1 MSGEDP
7 ATKKKPNKGI
17 SVKKKTAN
25 LAGNF
30 SGIQKEL
37 DKKTMDGNKKRST
50 KDLESGGLTNI
61 LDSLARSMEVVKVL
75 LENQTE
81 DNCPRVKV
89 LEEKTRL
96 LEDSGDLQQQKALKG
111 KFMISA
117 PRKKDSIAS
126 EEKLREENKS
136 LPKYVTELV
145 YNKLGQTLKEDEI
158 VSCHHTTTG
167 SIMFRLANFKP
178 GSGYQ
183 RVVAAIKGGAGKD
196 VPDLF
201 INFALT
207 RRRAALLYEVRQLK
221 KATKIP
227 RFLSDADGSIT
238 LVLKDGTKMRV
249 TNYEDQGCLVPP
261 LDRQDLYQGGVVG
274 PLQCLSGQLFCRY
287 LETPSDLAMITDLSI
302 CLTGIIMTVCGH
314 AAAVSRRGYNMFYI
328 RTTL

>member
-1 MSGEDP
+1 MSGHDP

-17 SVKKKTAN
+17 DVKKKFAD
-25 LAGNF
+25 LAGEL
-30 SGIQKEL
+30 SKIQKEL
-37 DKKTMDGNKKRST
+37 DKTKDGNKKRGT

-75 LENQTE
+75 LENHTE

-126 EEKLREENKS
+126 EAKLREENKS

-145 YNKLGQTLKEDEI
+145 YNKLGQSLKEEEI

-196 VPDLF
+196 VPDLYV
-201 INFALT
+201 NFALT

-238 LVLKDGTKMRV
+238 VVLKDGTKMRV
-249 TNYEDQGCLVPP
+249 TNYIDKAKIKDASSP
-261 LDRQDLYQGGVVG
+261 L
-274 PLQCLSGQLFCRY
+274 S
-287 LETPSDLAMITDLSI
+287 
-302 CLTGIIMTVCGH
+302 TGKTFTKEELWDH
-314 AAAVSRRGYNMFYI
+314 FS
-328 RTTL
+328 T

>member
-1 MSGEDP
+1 MSGQDP

-17 SVKKKTAN
+17 DVKKKFAD
-25 LAGNF
+25 LAGEL
-30 SGIQKEL
+30 SKIQKEL
-37 DKKTMDGNKKRST
+37 DKTKDGNKKRGT
-50 KDLESGGLTNI
+50 KDLESGGLANI

-75 LENQTE
+75 LENHTE

-117 PRKKDSIAS
+117 PRNKDSIAS
-126 EEKLREENKS
+126 EAKLKEENKS

-196 VPDLF
+196 VPDLYV
-201 INFALT
+201 NFALT

-238 LVLKDGTKMRV
+238 LVLKDGAKMRV
-249 TNYEDQGCLVPP
+249 TNYIDKAKIKDASSP
-261 LDRQDLYQGGVVG
+261 L
-274 PLQCLSGQLFCRY
+274 S
-287 LETPSDLAMITDLSI
+287 
-302 CLTGIIMTVCGH
+302 TGKTFTKEELWDH
-314 AAAVSRRGYNMFYI
+314 FSA
-328 RTTL
+328 

>member
-1 MSGEDP
+1 MSGHDP

-17 SVKKKTAN
+17 DVKKKIAD
-25 LAGNF
+25 LAGEL
-30 SGIQKEL
+30 SKIQKEL
-37 DKKTMDGNKKRST
+37 DKTKDGNKKRGT

-75 LENQTE
+75 LENHTE

-117 PRKKDSIAS
+117 PRNKDSIAS
-126 EEKLREENKS
+126 EAKLKEENKS

-145 YNKLGQTLKEDEI
+145 YNKLGQSLKEEEI

-196 VPDLF
+196 VPDLYV
-201 INFALT
+201 NFALT

-249 TNYEDQGCLVPP
+249 TNYIDKAKIKDASSP
-261 LDRQDLYQGGVVG
+261 L
-274 PLQCLSGQLFCRY
+274 S
-287 LETPSDLAMITDLSI
+287 
-302 CLTGIIMTVCGH
+302 TGKTFTKEELWDH
-314 AAAVSRRGYNMFYI
+314 FSA
-328 RTTL
+328 

>member
-1 MSGEDP
+1 MSGHDP

-17 SVKKKTAN
+17 DVKKKIAD
-25 LAGNF
+25 LAGEL
-30 SGIQKEL
+30 SKIQKEL
-37 DKKTMDGNKKRST
+37 DKTKDGNKKRGT

-75 LENQTE
+75 LENHTE

-89 LEEKTRL
+89 LEEKTRM

-126 EEKLREENKS
+126 EAKLREENKS

-145 YNKLGQTLKEDEI
+145 YNKLGQSLKEEEI

-238 LVLKDGTKMRV
+238 VVLKDGTKMRV
-249 TNYEDQGCLVPP
+249 TNYIDKAKIKDASSP
-261 LDRQDLYQGGVVG
+261 L
-274 PLQCLSGQLFCRY
+274 S
-287 LETPSDLAMITDLSI
+287 
-302 CLTGIIMTVCGH
+302 TGKTFTKEELWDH
-314 AAAVSRRGYNMFYI
+314 FSA
-328 RTTL
+328 

>member
-1 MSGEDP
+1 MSGHDP

-17 SVKKKTAN
+17 DVKKKIAD
-25 LAGNF
+25 LAGEL
-30 SGIQKEL
+30 SKIQKEL
-37 DKKTMDGNKKRST
+37 DKTKDGNKKRGT
-50 KDLESGGLTNI
+50 KDLESGGLANI

-89 LEEKTRL
+89 LEEKTCL
-96 LEDSGDLQQQKALKG
+96 HEDSGDIQQQKALKG

-117 PRKKDSIAS
+117 PRNKDSIAS
-126 EEKLREENKS
+126 EAKLKEENKS

-196 VPDLF
+196 VPDLYV
-201 INFALT
+201 NFALT

-238 LVLKDGTKMRV
+238 VVLKDGTKMRV
-249 TNYEDQGCLVPP
+249 TNYIDKAKIKDASSP
-261 LDRQDLYQGGVVG
+261 LS
-274 PLQCLSGQLFCRY
+274 SGKTFTKEELWDHF
-287 LETPSDLAMITDLSI
+287 SA
-302 CLTGIIMTVCGH
+302 
-314 AAAVSRRGYNMFYI
+314 
-328 RTTL
+328 

>member
-1 MSGEDP
+1 MSGQDP

-17 SVKKKTAN
+17 DVKKKFAD
-25 LAGNF
+25 LAGEL
-30 SGIQKEL
+30 SKIQKEL
-37 DKKTMDGNKKRST
+37 DKTKDGNKKRGT
-50 KDLESGGLTNI
+50 KDLESGGLANI

-89 LEEKTRL
+89 LEEKTRM

-126 EEKLREENKS
+126 EAKLREENKS

-196 VPDLF
+196 VPDLYV
-201 INFALT
+201 NFALT

-238 LVLKDGTKMRV
+238 VVLKDGTKMRV
-249 TNYEDQGCLVPP
+249 TNYIDKAKIKDASSP
-261 LDRQDLYQGGVVG
+261 L
-274 PLQCLSGQLFCRY
+274 S
-287 LETPSDLAMITDLSI
+287 
-302 CLTGIIMTVCGH
+302 TGKTFTKEELWDH
-314 AAAVSRRGYNMFYI
+314 FSA
-328 RTTL
+328 

>member
-1 MSGEDP
+1 MSGQDP

-17 SVKKKTAN
+17 DVKKKFAD
-25 LAGNF
+25 LAGEL
-30 SGIQKEL
+30 SKIQKEL
-37 DKKTMDGNKKRST
+37 DKTKDGNKKRGT
-50 KDLESGGLTNI
+50 KDLESGGLANI

-126 EEKLREENKS
+126 EAKLREENKS

-249 TNYEDQGCLVPP
+249 TNYIDKAKIKDASSP
-261 LDRQDLYQGGVVG
+261 L
-274 PLQCLSGQLFCRY
+274 S
-287 LETPSDLAMITDLSI
+287 
-302 CLTGIIMTVCGH
+302 TGKTFTKEELWDH
-314 AAAVSRRGYNMFYI
+314 FSA
-328 RTTL
+328 

>member
-1 MSGEDP
+1 MSGQDP

-17 SVKKKTAN
+17 DVKKKFAD
-25 LAGNF
+25 LAGEL
-30 SGIQKEL
+30 SKIQKEL
-37 DKKTMDGNKKRST
+37 DKTKDGNKKRGT
-50 KDLESGGLTNI
+50 KDLESGGLANI

-89 LEEKTRL
+89 REEKTRL
-96 LEDSGDLQQQKALKG
+96 REDSGDLQQQKALQG

-117 PRKKDSIAS
+117 PRNKDSIAS
-126 EEKLREENKS
+126 EAKLREENKS

-196 VPDLF
+196 VPDLY

-249 TNYEDQGCLVPP
+249 TNYIDKAKIKDASSP
-261 LDRQDLYQGGVVG
+261 L
-274 PLQCLSGQLFCRY
+274 S
-287 LETPSDLAMITDLSI
+287 
-302 CLTGIIMTVCGH
+302 TGKTFTKEELWDH
-314 AAAVSRRGYNMFYI
+314 FSA
-328 RTTL
+328 

>member
-1 MSGEDP
+1 M
-7 ATKKKPNKGI
+7 
-17 SVKKKTAN
+17 
-25 LAGNF
+25 
-30 SGIQKEL
+30 
-37 DKKTMDGNKKRST
+37 
-50 KDLESGGLTNI
+50 
-61 LDSLARSMEVVKVL
+61 
-75 LENQTE
+75 
-81 DNCPRVKV
+81 
-89 LEEKTRL
+89 

-126 EEKLREENKS
+126 EAKLREENKS

-145 YNKLGQTLKEDEI
+145 YNKLGQSLKEEEI

-249 TNYEDQGCLVPP
+249 TNYIDKAKIKDASSP
-261 LDRQDLYQGGVVG
+261 L
-274 PLQCLSGQLFCRY
+274 S
-287 LETPSDLAMITDLSI
+287 
-302 CLTGIIMTVCGH
+302 TGKTFTKEELWDH
-314 AAAVSRRGYNMFYI
+314 FSA
-328 RTTL
+328 

>member
-1 MSGEDP
+1 MSGHDP

-17 SVKKKTAN
+17 DVKKKIAD
-25 LAGNF
+25 LAGEL
-30 SGIQKEL
+30 SKIQKEL
-37 DKKTMDGNKKRST
+37 DKTKDGNKKRDT

-75 LENQTE
+75 LENHTE

-89 LEEKTRL
+89 LEEKTRM

-126 EEKLREENKS
+126 EAKLREENKS

-145 YNKLGQTLKEDEI
+145 YNKLGQSLKEEEI
-158 VSCHHTTTG
+158 VNCHHTTTG

-196 VPDLF
+196 VPDLYV
-201 INFALT
+201 NFALT

-238 LVLKDGTKMRV
+238 VVLKDGTKMRV
-249 TNYEDQGCLVPP
+249 TNYIDKAKIKDASSP
-261 LDRQDLYQGGVVG
+261 L
-274 PLQCLSGQLFCRY
+274 S
-287 LETPSDLAMITDLSI
+287 
-302 CLTGIIMTVCGH
+302 TGKTFTKEELWDH
-314 AAAVSRRGYNMFYI
+314 FSA
-328 RTTL
+328 

>member
-1 MSGEDP
+1 MLGQDP

-17 SVKKKTAN
+17 DVKKKIAD
-25 LAGNF
+25 LAGEL
-30 SGIQKEL
+30 SKIQKEL
-37 DKKTMDGNKKRST
+37 DKTKDGNKKRGT

-75 LENQTE
+75 LENHTE

-89 LEEKTRL
+89 LEEKTRM

-126 EEKLREENKS
+126 EAKLREENKS

-145 YNKLGQTLKEDEI
+145 YNKLGQSLKEEEI

-196 VPDLF
+196 VPDLYV
-201 INFALT
+201 NFALT

-249 TNYEDQGCLVPP
+249 TNYIDKAKIKDASSP
-261 LDRQDLYQGGVVG
+261 L
-274 PLQCLSGQLFCRY
+274 S
-287 LETPSDLAMITDLSI
+287 
-302 CLTGIIMTVCGH
+302 TGKTFTKEELWDH
-314 AAAVSRRGYNMFYI
+314 FSA
-328 RTTL
+328 

>member
-1 MSGEDP
+1 MSGHDP

-17 SVKKKTAN
+17 DVKKKIAD
-25 LAGNF
+25 LAGEL
-30 SGIQKEL
+30 SKIQKEL
-37 DKKTMDGNKKRST
+37 DKTKDGNKKRGT

-75 LENQTE
+75 LENHTE

-89 LEEKTRL
+89 LEEKTRM

-126 EEKLREENKS
+126 EAKLREENKS

-145 YNKLGQTLKEDEI
+145 YNKLGQSLKEEEI
-158 VSCHHTTTG
+158 VNCHHTTTG

-249 TNYEDQGCLVPP
+249 TNYIDKAKIKDASSP
-261 LDRQDLYQGGVVG
+261 L
-274 PLQCLSGQLFCRY
+274 S
-287 LETPSDLAMITDLSI
+287 
-302 CLTGIIMTVCGH
+302 TGKTFTKEELWDH
-314 AAAVSRRGYNMFYI
+314 FSA
-328 RTTL
+328 

>member
-1 MSGEDP
+1 MMLGQDP

-17 SVKKKTAN
+17 DVKKKFAD
-25 LAGNF
+25 LAGEL
-30 SGIQKEL
+30 SKIQKEL
-37 DKKTMDGNKKRST
+37 DKTKDGNKKRGT

-75 LENQTE
+75 LENHTE

-89 LEEKTRL
+89 LEEKTRM

-126 EEKLREENKS
+126 EAKLREENKS

-145 YNKLGQTLKEDEI
+145 YNKLGQSLKEEEI

-238 LVLKDGTKMRV
+238 VVLKDGTKMRV
-249 TNYEDQGCLVPP
+249 TNYIDKAKIKDASSP
-261 LDRQDLYQGGVVG
+261 L
-274 PLQCLSGQLFCRY
+274 S
-287 LETPSDLAMITDLSI
+287 
-302 CLTGIIMTVCGH
+302 TGKTFTKEELWDH
-314 AAAVSRRGYNMFYI
+314 FSA
-328 RTTL
+328 

>member
-1 MSGEDP
+1 MSGHDP

-17 SVKKKTAN
+17 DVKKKIAD
-25 LAGNF
+25 LAGEL
-30 SGIQKEL
+30 SKIQKEL
-37 DKKTMDGNKKRST
+37 DKTKDGNKKRGT
-50 KDLESGGLTNI
+50 KDLESGGLANI

-89 LEEKTRL
+89 LEEKTRM

-126 EEKLREENKS
+126 EAKLREENKS

-196 VPDLF
+196 VPDLYV
-201 INFALT
+201 NFALT

-238 LVLKDGTKMRV
+238 VVLKDGTKMRV
-249 TNYEDQGCLVPP
+249 TNYIDKAKIKDASSP
-261 LDRQDLYQGGVVG
+261 L
-274 PLQCLSGQLFCRY
+274 S
-287 LETPSDLAMITDLSI
+287 
-302 CLTGIIMTVCGH
+302 TGKTFTKEELWDH
-314 AAAVSRRGYNMFYI
+314 FSA
-328 RTTL
+328 

>member
-1 MSGEDP
+1 MMLGQDP

-17 SVKKKTAN
+17 DVKKKIAD
-25 LAGNF
+25 LAGEL
-30 SGIQKEL
+30 SKIQKEL
-37 DKKTMDGNKKRST
+37 DKTKDGNKKRGT

-75 LENQTE
+75 LENHTK

-126 EEKLREENKS
+126 EAKLKEENKS

-196 VPDLF
+196 VPDLYV
-201 INFALT
+201 NFALT

-249 TNYEDQGCLVPP
+249 TNYIDKAKIKDASSP
-261 LDRQDLYQGGVVG
+261 L
-274 PLQCLSGQLFCRY
+274 S
-287 LETPSDLAMITDLSI
+287 
-302 CLTGIIMTVCGH
+302 TGKTFTKEELWDH
-314 AAAVSRRGYNMFYI
+314 FSA
-328 RTTL
+328 

>member
-1 MSGEDP
+1 MSGQDP

-17 SVKKKTAN
+17 DVKKKIAD
-25 LAGNF
+25 LAGEL
-30 SGIQKEL
+30 SKIQKEL
-37 DKKTMDGNKKRST
+37 DKTKDGNKKRGT
-50 KDLESGGLTNI
+50 KDLESGGLANI

-126 EEKLREENKS
+126 EAKLREENKS

-196 VPDLF
+196 VPDLYV
-201 INFALT
+201 NFALT

-238 LVLKDGTKMRV
+238 VVLKDGTKMRV
-249 TNYEDQGCLVPP
+249 TNYIDKAKIKDASSP
-261 LDRQDLYQGGVVG
+261 L
-274 PLQCLSGQLFCRY
+274 S
-287 LETPSDLAMITDLSI
+287 
-302 CLTGIIMTVCGH
+302 TGKTFTKEELWDH
-314 AAAVSRRGYNMFYI
+314 FSA
-328 RTTL
+328 

>member
-1 MSGEDP
+1 MSGHDP

-17 SVKKKTAN
+17 DVKKKIAD
-25 LAGNF
+25 LAGEL
-30 SGIQKEL
+30 SKIQKEL
-37 DKKTMDGNKKRST
+37 DKTKDGNKKRGT
-50 KDLESGGLTNI
+50 KDLESGGLANI

-117 PRKKDSIAS
+117 PRKKDFIAS
-126 EEKLREENKS
+126 EAKLKEENKS

-238 LVLKDGTKMRV
+238 VVLKDGTKMRV
-249 TNYEDQGCLVPP
+249 TNYIDKAKIKDASSP
-261 LDRQDLYQGGVVG
+261 L
-274 PLQCLSGQLFCRY
+274 S
-287 LETPSDLAMITDLSI
+287 
-302 CLTGIIMTVCGH
+302 TGKTFTKEELWDH
-314 AAAVSRRGYNMFYI
+314 FS
-328 RTTL
+328 T

>member
-1 MSGEDP
+1 MSGQDP

-17 SVKKKTAN
+17 DVKKKFAD
-25 LAGNF
+25 LAGEL
-30 SGIQKEL
+30 SKIQKEL
-37 DKKTMDGNKKRST
+37 DKTKDGNKKRGT

-75 LENQTE
+75 LENHTE

-117 PRKKDSIAS
+117 PRNKDSIAS
-126 EEKLREENKS
+126 EAKLREENKS

-158 VSCHHTTTG
+158 MSCHHTTTG

-196 VPDLF
+196 VPDLY

-249 TNYEDQGCLVPP
+249 TNYIDKAKIKDASSP
-261 LDRQDLYQGGVVG
+261 L
-274 PLQCLSGQLFCRY
+274 S
-287 LETPSDLAMITDLSI
+287 
-302 CLTGIIMTVCGH
+302 TGKTFTKEELWDH
-314 AAAVSRRGYNMFYI
+314 FSA
-328 RTTL
+328 

>member
-1 MSGEDP
+1 MSGQDP

-17 SVKKKTAN
+17 DVKKKIAD
-25 LAGNF
+25 LAGEL
-30 SGIQKEL
+30 SKIQKEL
-37 DKKTMDGNKKRST
+37 DKTKDGNKKRGT

-75 LENQTE
+75 LENHTE

-117 PRKKDSIAS
+117 PRNKDSIAS
-126 EEKLREENKS
+126 EAKLKEENKS

-196 VPDLF
+196 VPDLYV
-201 INFALT
+201 NFALT

-249 TNYEDQGCLVPP
+249 TNYIDKAKIKDASSP
-261 LDRQDLYQGGVVG
+261 L
-274 PLQCLSGQLFCRY
+274 S
-287 LETPSDLAMITDLSI
+287 
-302 CLTGIIMTVCGH
+302 TGKTFTKEELWDH
-314 AAAVSRRGYNMFYI
+314 FSA
-328 RTTL
+328 

>member
-1 MSGEDP
+1 MSGQDP

-17 SVKKKTAN
+17 DVKKKIAD
-25 LAGNF
+25 LAGEL
-30 SGIQKEL
+30 SKIQKEL
-37 DKKTMDGNKKRST
+37 DKTKDGNKKRGT
-50 KDLESGGLTNI
+50 KDLESGGLANI

-117 PRKKDSIAS
+117 PRNKDSIAS
-126 EEKLREENKS
+126 EAKLKEENKS

-196 VPDLF
+196 VPDLYV
-201 INFALT
+201 NFALT

-238 LVLKDGTKMRV
+238 LVLKDGAKMRV
-249 TNYEDQGCLVPP
+249 TNYIDKAKIKDASSP
-261 LDRQDLYQGGVVG
+261 LS
-274 PLQCLSGQLFCRY
+274 SGKTFTKEELWDHF
-287 LETPSDLAMITDLSI
+287 SA
-302 CLTGIIMTVCGH
+302 
-314 AAAVSRRGYNMFYI
+314 
-328 RTTL
+328 

>member
-1 MSGEDP
+1 MSGQDP

-17 SVKKKTAN
+17 DVKKKFAD
-25 LAGNF
+25 LAGEL
-30 SGIQKEL
+30 SKIQKEL
-37 DKKTMDGNKKRST
+37 DKTKDGNKKRGT
-50 KDLESGGLTNI
+50 KDLESGGLANI

-117 PRKKDSIAS
+117 PRNKDSIAS
-126 EEKLREENKS
+126 EAKLKEENKS

-196 VPDLF
+196 VPDLYV
-201 INFALT
+201 NFALT

-238 LVLKDGTKMRV
+238 LVLKDGAKMRV
-249 TNYEDQGCLVPP
+249 TNYIDKAKIKDASSP
-261 LDRQDLYQGGVVG
+261 L
-274 PLQCLSGQLFCRY
+274 S
-287 LETPSDLAMITDLSI
+287 
-302 CLTGIIMTVCGH
+302 TGKTFTKEELWDH
-314 AAAVSRRGYNMFYI
+314 FSA
-328 RTTL
+328 

>member
-1 MSGEDP
+1 MSGHDP

-17 SVKKKTAN
+17 DVKKKIAD
-25 LAGNF
+25 LAGEL
-30 SGIQKEL
+30 SKIQKEL
-37 DKKTMDGNKKRST
+37 DKTKDGNKKRGT

-75 LENQTE
+75 LENHTE

-117 PRKKDSIAS
+117 PRNKDSIAS
-126 EEKLREENKS
+126 EAKLKEENKS

-145 YNKLGQTLKEDEI
+145 YNKLGQSLKEEEI

-183 RVVAAIKGGAGKD
+183 RTAQARTC
-196 VPDLF
+196 P
-201 INFALT
+201 T
-207 RRRAALLYEVRQLK
+207 
-221 KATKIP
+221 
-227 RFLSDADGSIT
+227 SSST
-238 LVLKDGTKMRV
+238 L
-249 TNYEDQGCLVPP
+249 
-261 LDRQDLYQGGVVG
+261 
-274 PLQCLSGQLFCRY
+274 
-287 LETPSDLAMITDLSI
+287 
-302 CLTGIIMTVCGH
+302 H
-314 AAAVSRRGYNMFYI
+314 
-328 RTTL
+328 

>member
-1 MSGEDP
+1 MSGQDP

-17 SVKKKTAN
+17 DVKKKFAD
-25 LAGNF
+25 LAGEL
-30 SGIQKEL
+30 SKIQKEL
-37 DKKTMDGNKKRST
+37 DKTKDGNKKRGT
-50 KDLESGGLTNI
+50 KDLESGGLANI

-126 EEKLREENKS
+126 EAKLKEENKS

-196 VPDLF
+196 VPDLYV
-201 INFALT
+201 NFALT

-249 TNYEDQGCLVPP
+249 TNYIDKAKIKDASSP
-261 LDRQDLYQGGVVG
+261 L
-274 PLQCLSGQLFCRY
+274 S
-287 LETPSDLAMITDLSI
+287 
-302 CLTGIIMTVCGH
+302 TGKTFTKEELWDH
-314 AAAVSRRGYNMFYI
+314 FSA
-328 RTTL
+328 

>member
-1 MSGEDP
+1 MSGQDP

-17 SVKKKTAN
+17 DVKKKFAD
-25 LAGNF
+25 LAGEL
-30 SGIQKEL
+30 SKIQKEL
-37 DKKTMDGNKKRST
+37 DKTKDGNKKRGT
-50 KDLESGGLTNI
+50 KDLESGGLANI

-75 LENQTE
+75 LENHTE

-117 PRKKDSIAS
+117 PRKKDSIVS
-126 EEKLREENKS
+126 EAKLREENKS

-145 YNKLGQTLKEDEI
+145 YDKLGQTLKEDEI

-196 VPDLF
+196 VPDLYV
-201 INFALT
+201 NFALT

-249 TNYEDQGCLVPP
+249 TNYIDKAKIKDASSP
-261 LDRQDLYQGGVVG
+261 L
-274 PLQCLSGQLFCRY
+274 S
-287 LETPSDLAMITDLSI
+287 
-302 CLTGIIMTVCGH
+302 TGKTFTKEELWDH
-314 AAAVSRRGYNMFYI
+314 FSA
-328 RTTL
+328 

>member
-1 MSGEDP
+1 MSGQDP

-17 SVKKKTAN
+17 DVKKKFAD
-25 LAGNF
+25 LAGEL
-30 SGIQKEL
+30 SKIQKEL
-37 DKKTMDGNKKRST
+37 DKTKDGNKKRGT

-75 LENQTE
+75 LENHTE

-117 PRKKDSIAS
+117 PRNKDSIAS
-126 EEKLREENKS
+126 EAKLKEENKS

-145 YNKLGQTLKEDEI
+145 YNKLGQSLKEEEI

-249 TNYEDQGCLVPP
+249 TNYIDKAKIKDASSP
-261 LDRQDLYQGGVVG
+261 L
-274 PLQCLSGQLFCRY
+274 S
-287 LETPSDLAMITDLSI
+287 
-302 CLTGIIMTVCGH
+302 TGKTFTKEELWDH
-314 AAAVSRRGYNMFYI
+314 FSA
-328 RTTL
+328 

>member
-1 MSGEDP
+1 MSGQDP

-17 SVKKKTAN
+17 DVKKKFAD
-25 LAGNF
+25 LAGEL
-30 SGIQKEL
+30 SKIQKEL
-37 DKKTMDGNKKRST
+37 DKTKDGNKKRGT
-50 KDLESGGLTNI
+50 KDLESGGLANI

-126 EEKLREENKS
+126 EAKLREENKS

-196 VPDLF
+196 VPDLYV
-201 INFALT
+201 NFALT

-249 TNYEDQGCLVPP
+249 TNYIDKARIKDASSP
-261 LDRQDLYQGGVVG
+261 L
-274 PLQCLSGQLFCRY
+274 S
-287 LETPSDLAMITDLSI
+287 
-302 CLTGIIMTVCGH
+302 TGKTFTKEELWDH
-314 AAAVSRRGYNMFYI
+314 FSA
-328 RTTL
+328 

>member
-1 MSGEDP
+1 MSGHDP

-17 SVKKKTAN
+17 DVKKKIAD
-25 LAGNF
+25 LAGEL
-30 SGIQKEL
+30 SKIQKEL
-37 DKKTMDGNKKRST
+37 DKTKDGNKKRGT

-75 LENQTE
+75 LENHTE

-89 LEEKTRL
+89 LEEKTRM

-126 EEKLREENKS
+126 EAKLREENKS

-145 YNKLGQTLKEDEI
+145 YKKLGQTLKEDEI

-238 LVLKDGTKMRV
+238 VVLKDGTKMRV
-249 TNYEDQGCLVPP
+249 TNYIDKAKIKDASSP
-261 LDRQDLYQGGVVG
+261 L
-274 PLQCLSGQLFCRY
+274 S
-287 LETPSDLAMITDLSI
+287 
-302 CLTGIIMTVCGH
+302 TGKTFTKEELWDH
-314 AAAVSRRGYNMFYI
+314 FSA
-328 RTTL
+328 

>member
-1 MSGEDP
+1 MSGHDP

-17 SVKKKTAN
+17 DVKKKIAD
-25 LAGNF
+25 LAGEL
-30 SGIQKEL
+30 SKIQKEL
-37 DKKTMDGNKKRST
+37 DKTKDGNKKRGT

-75 LENQTE
+75 LENHTE

-126 EEKLREENKS
+126 EAKLREENKS

-145 YNKLGQTLKEDEI
+145 YNKLGQSLKEEEI

-238 LVLKDGTKMRV
+238 VVLKDGTKMRV
-249 TNYEDQGCLVPP
+249 TNYIDKAKIKDASSP
-261 LDRQDLYQGGVVG
+261 L
-274 PLQCLSGQLFCRY
+274 S
-287 LETPSDLAMITDLSI
+287 
-302 CLTGIIMTVCGH
+302 TGKTFTKEELWDH
-314 AAAVSRRGYNMFYI
+314 FSA
-328 RTTL
+328 

>member
-1 MSGEDP
+1 MSGQDP

-17 SVKKKTAN
+17 DVKKKFAD
-25 LAGNF
+25 LAGEL
-30 SGIQKEL
+30 SKIQKEL
-37 DKKTMDGNKKRST
+37 DKTKDGNKKRGT
-50 KDLESGGLTNI
+50 KDLESGGLANI

-89 LEEKTRL
+89 LEEKTRM

-126 EEKLREENKS
+126 EAKLREENKS

-145 YNKLGQTLKEDEI
+145 YNKLGQSLKEEEI

-196 VPDLF
+196 VPDLYV
-201 INFALT
+201 NFALT

-238 LVLKDGTKMRV
+238 VVLKDGTKMRV
-249 TNYEDQGCLVPP
+249 TNYIDKAKIKDASSP
-261 LDRQDLYQGGVVG
+261 L
-274 PLQCLSGQLFCRY
+274 S
-287 LETPSDLAMITDLSI
+287 
-302 CLTGIIMTVCGH
+302 TGKTFTKEELWDH
-314 AAAVSRRGYNMFYI
+314 FSA
-328 RTTL
+328 

>member
-1 MSGEDP
+1 MSGQDP

-17 SVKKKTAN
+17 DVKKKIAD
-25 LAGNF
+25 LAGDL
-30 SGIQKEL
+30 SKIQKEL
-37 DKKTMDGNKKRST
+37 DKTKDGNKKRGT

-75 LENQTE
+75 LENHTE

-117 PRKKDSIAS
+117 PRNKDSIAS
-126 EEKLREENKS
+126 EAKLKEENKS

-196 VPDLF
+196 VPDLYV
-201 INFALT
+201 NFALT

-238 LVLKDGTKMRV
+238 LVLKDGAKMRV
-249 TNYEDQGCLVPP
+249 TNYIDKAKIKDASSP
-261 LDRQDLYQGGVVG
+261 L
-274 PLQCLSGQLFCRY
+274 S
-287 LETPSDLAMITDLSI
+287 
-302 CLTGIIMTVCGH
+302 TGKTFTKEELWDH
-314 AAAVSRRGYNMFYI
+314 FSA
-328 RTTL
+328 

>member
-1 MSGEDP
+1 MSGQDP

-17 SVKKKTAN
+17 DVKKKFAD
-25 LAGNF
+25 LAGEL
-30 SGIQKEL
+30 SKIQKEL
-37 DKKTMDGNKKRST
+37 DKTKDGNKKRGT
-50 KDLESGGLTNI
+50 KDLESGGLANI

-126 EEKLREENKS
+126 EAKLREENKS

-196 VPDLF
+196 VPDLYV
-201 INFALT
+201 NFALT

-249 TNYEDQGCLVPP
+249 TNYIDKAKIKDASSP
-261 LDRQDLYQGGVVG
+261 L
-274 PLQCLSGQLFCRY
+274 S
-287 LETPSDLAMITDLSI
+287 
-302 CLTGIIMTVCGH
+302 TGKTFTKEELWDH
-314 AAAVSRRGYNMFYI
+314 FSA
-328 RTTL
+328 

>member
-1 MSGEDP
+1 MSGQDP

-17 SVKKKTAN
+17 DVKKKFAD
-25 LAGNF
+25 LAGEL
-30 SGIQKEL
+30 SKIQKEL
-37 DKKTMDGNKKRST
+37 DKTKDGNKKRGT
-50 KDLESGGLTNI
+50 KDLESGGLANI

-126 EEKLREENKS
+126 EAKLREENKS

-196 VPDLF
+196 VPDLYV
-201 INFALT
+201 NFALT

-238 LVLKDGTKMRV
+238 VVLKDGTKMRV
-249 TNYEDQGCLVPP
+249 TNYIDKAKIKDASSP
-261 LDRQDLYQGGVVG
+261 L
-274 PLQCLSGQLFCRY
+274 S
-287 LETPSDLAMITDLSI
+287 
-302 CLTGIIMTVCGH
+302 TGKTFTKEELWDH
-314 AAAVSRRGYNMFYI
+314 FSA
-328 RTTL
+328 

>member
-1 MSGEDP
+1 MSGHDP

-17 SVKKKTAN
+17 DVKKKIAD
-25 LAGNF
+25 LAGEL
-30 SGIQKEL
+30 SKIQKEL
-37 DKKTMDGNKKRST
+37 DKTKDGNKKRGT

-75 LENQTE
+75 LENHTE

-89 LEEKTRL
+89 LEEKTRM

-126 EEKLREENKS
+126 EAKLREENKS

-145 YNKLGQTLKEDEI
+145 YNKLGQSLKEEEI
-158 VSCHHTTTG
+158 VSCHHTNTG

-238 LVLKDGTKMRV
+238 VVLKDGTKMRV
-249 TNYEDQGCLVPP
+249 TNYIDKAKIKDASSP
-261 LDRQDLYQGGVVG
+261 L
-274 PLQCLSGQLFCRY
+274 S
-287 LETPSDLAMITDLSI
+287 
-302 CLTGIIMTVCGH
+302 TGKTFTKEELWDH
-314 AAAVSRRGYNMFYI
+314 FSA
-328 RTTL
+328 

>member
-1 MSGEDP
+1 MSGQDP

-17 SVKKKTAN
+17 DVKKKFAD
-25 LAGNF
+25 LAGEL
-30 SGIQKEL
+30 SKIQKEL
-37 DKKTMDGNKKRST
+37 DKTKDGNKKRGT

-75 LENQTE
+75 LENHTE

-117 PRKKDSIAS
+117 PRNKDSIAS
-126 EEKLREENKS
+126 EAKLKEENKS

-145 YNKLGQTLKEDEI
+145 YNKLGQSLKEEEI

-238 LVLKDGTKMRV
+238 VVLKDGTKMRV
-249 TNYEDQGCLVPP
+249 TNYIDKAKIKDASSP
-261 LDRQDLYQGGVVG
+261 L
-274 PLQCLSGQLFCRY
+274 S
-287 LETPSDLAMITDLSI
+287 
-302 CLTGIIMTVCGH
+302 TGKTFTKEELWDH
-314 AAAVSRRGYNMFYI
+314 FSA
-328 RTTL
+328 

>member
-1 MSGEDP
+1 MSGQDP

-17 SVKKKTAN
+17 DVKKKFAD
-25 LAGNF
+25 LAGEL
-30 SGIQKEL
+30 SKIQKEL
-37 DKKTMDGNKKRST
+37 DKTKDGNKKRGT

-75 LENQTE
+75 LENHTE

-126 EEKLREENKS
+126 EAKLREENKS

-196 VPDLF
+196 VPDLYV
-201 INFALT
+201 NFALT

-249 TNYEDQGCLVPP
+249 TNYIDKAKIKDASSP
-261 LDRQDLYQGGVVG
+261 L
-274 PLQCLSGQLFCRY
+274 S
-287 LETPSDLAMITDLSI
+287 
-302 CLTGIIMTVCGH
+302 TGKTFTKEELWDH
-314 AAAVSRRGYNMFYI
+314 FSA
-328 RTTL
+328 

>member
-1 MSGEDP
+1 MSGHDP

-17 SVKKKTAN
+17 DVKKKFAD
-25 LAGNF
+25 LAGEL
-30 SGIQKEL
+30 SKIQKEL
-37 DKKTMDGNKKRST
+37 DKTKDGNKKRGT
-50 KDLESGGLTNI
+50 KDLESGGLANI

-75 LENQTE
+75 LENHTE

-89 LEEKTRL
+89 LEEKTRM

-126 EEKLREENKS
+126 EAKLREENKS

-238 LVLKDGTKMRV
+238 VVLKDGTKMRV
-249 TNYEDQGCLVPP
+249 TNYIDKAKIKDASSP
-261 LDRQDLYQGGVVG
+261 L
-274 PLQCLSGQLFCRY
+274 S
-287 LETPSDLAMITDLSI
+287 
-302 CLTGIIMTVCGH
+302 TGKTFTKEELWDH
-314 AAAVSRRGYNMFYI
+314 FSA
-328 RTTL
+328 

>member
-1 MSGEDP
+1 MSGQDP

-17 SVKKKTAN
+17 DVKKKFAD
-25 LAGNF
+25 LAGEL
-30 SGIQKEL
+30 SKIQKEL
-37 DKKTMDGNKKRST
+37 DKTKDGNKKRGT
-50 KDLESGGLTNI
+50 KDLESGGLANI

-126 EEKLREENKS
+126 EAKLKEENKS

-145 YNKLGQTLKEDEI
+145 YNKLGQSLKEEEI

-249 TNYEDQGCLVPP
+249 TNYIDKAKIKDASSP
-261 LDRQDLYQGGVVG
+261 L
-274 PLQCLSGQLFCRY
+274 S
-287 LETPSDLAMITDLSI
+287 
-302 CLTGIIMTVCGH
+302 TGKTFTKEELWDH
-314 AAAVSRRGYNMFYI
+314 FSA
-328 RTTL
+328 

>member
-1 MSGEDP
+1 MSGQDP

-17 SVKKKTAN
+17 DVKKKIAD
-25 LAGNF
+25 LAGEL
-30 SGIQKEL
+30 SKIQKEL
-37 DKKTMDGNKKRST
+37 DKTKDGNKKRGT

-75 LENQTE
+75 LENHTE

-117 PRKKDSIAS
+117 PRNKDSIAS
-126 EEKLREENKS
+126 EAKLKEENKS

-238 LVLKDGTKMRV
+238 VVLKDGTKMRV
-249 TNYEDQGCLVPP
+249 TNYIDKAKIKDASSP
-261 LDRQDLYQGGVVG
+261 L
-274 PLQCLSGQLFCRY
+274 S
-287 LETPSDLAMITDLSI
+287 
-302 CLTGIIMTVCGH
+302 TGKTFTKEELWDH
-314 AAAVSRRGYNMFYI
+314 FSA
-328 RTTL
+328 

>member
-1 MSGEDP
+1 MSGQDP

-17 SVKKKTAN
+17 DVKKKFAD
-25 LAGNF
+25 LAGEL
-30 SGIQKEL
+30 SKIQKEL
-37 DKKTMDGNKKRST
+37 DKTKDGNKKRGT
-50 KDLESGGLTNI
+50 KDLESGGLANI

-75 LENQTE
+75 LENHTE

-89 LEEKTRL
+89 LEEKTRM

-126 EEKLREENKS
+126 EAKLREENKS

-145 YNKLGQTLKEDEI
+145 YNKLGQSLKEEEI

-249 TNYEDQGCLVPP
+249 TNYIDKAKIKDASSP
-261 LDRQDLYQGGVVG
+261 L
-274 PLQCLSGQLFCRY
+274 S
-287 LETPSDLAMITDLSI
+287 
-302 CLTGIIMTVCGH
+302 TGKTFTKEELWDH
-314 AAAVSRRGYNMFYI
+314 FSA
-328 RTTL
+328 

>member
-1 MSGEDP
+1 MSGQDP

-17 SVKKKTAN
+17 DVKKKFAD
-25 LAGNF
+25 LAGEL
-30 SGIQKEL
+30 SKIQKEL
-37 DKKTMDGNKKRST
+37 DKTKDGNKKRGT

-75 LENQTE
+75 LENHTE

-117 PRKKDSIAS
+117 PRNKDSIAS
-126 EEKLREENKS
+126 EAKLKEENKS

-196 VPDLF
+196 VPDLYV
-201 INFALT
+201 NFALT

-249 TNYEDQGCLVPP
+249 TNYIDKAKIKDASSP
-261 LDRQDLYQGGVVG
+261 L
-274 PLQCLSGQLFCRY
+274 S
-287 LETPSDLAMITDLSI
+287 
-302 CLTGIIMTVCGH
+302 TGKTFTKEELWDH
-314 AAAVSRRGYNMFYI
+314 FSA
-328 RTTL
+328 